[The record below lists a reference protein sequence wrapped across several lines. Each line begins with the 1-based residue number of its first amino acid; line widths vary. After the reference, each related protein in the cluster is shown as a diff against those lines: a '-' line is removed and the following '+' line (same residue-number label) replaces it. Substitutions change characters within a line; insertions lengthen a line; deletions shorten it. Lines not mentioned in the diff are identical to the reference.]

1 MPTLGITRT
10 YADGDVL
17 FQADIDNI
25 IDDLETLVNVTKL
38 DDDNIQDNGIDAS
51 TKVIDSSVTAGKIA
65 SSAITTA
72 KINNSAVTTAK
83 IADGNVTT
91 AKLDNGAVT
100 TAKITDASI
109 TYAKRAALTLAS
121 GTNASSFSTTSTS
134 YVDVT
139 SITAAMTTTGRSLLV
154 CLQNGILSAAS
165 GDVVFKLL
173 RDSTDIGEISLPSA
187 TSMAGP
193 HFIDTPT
200 AGTYTYKLQ
209 AKSVTG
215 AGTASTS
222 AGLKIVVVEL

>member
-1 MPTLGITRT
+1 MPTLGVTRT

-17 FQADIDNI
+17 YQADLDNI

-51 TKVIDSSVTAGKIA
+51 TKLIDASVTAGKIA

-91 AKLDNGAVT
+91 AKLDTGAVT
-100 TAKITDASI
+100 TAKIADGAV
-109 TYAKRAALTLAS
+109 TYAKRAAVTVATGS
-121 GTNASSFSTTSTS
+121 NSSTFSTTSTS

-139 SITAAMTTTGRSLLV
+139 SITASITTTGRSLLI
-154 CLQNGILSAAS
+154 CLQNGVLTGTS
-165 GDVVFKLL
+165 GDTFFKLL
-173 RDSTDIGEISLPSA
+173 RDSTDVGELSLPSN
-187 TSMAGP
+187 TGMAGP

-209 AKSVTG
+209 AKSATG
-215 AGTASTS
+215 VGTAATS

>member
-100 TAKITDASI
+100 TAKITDASV
-109 TYAKRAALTLAS
+109 TYAKRAALTVTAGSAGSL
-121 GTNASSFSTTSTS
+121 STSSTS
-134 YVDVT
+134 YVDATGTVSVT
-139 SITAAMTTTGRSLLV
+139 STGRTLLIN
-154 CLQNGILSAAS
+154 LGNSSYYLNNTGNAEAYIRI
-165 GDVVFKLL
+165 L
-173 RDSTDIGEISLPSA
+173 RDSTSIGEIQIPKFTGGSSFTLS
-187 TSMAGP
+187 
-193 HFIDTPT
+193 DTPA
-200 AGTYTYKLQ
+200 AGTYVYKLQ
-209 AKSVTG
+209 GKVANGSDTLTVSLDALTVT
-215 AGTASTS
+215 
-222 AGLKIVVVEL
+222 EL